1 MSASNAFVEG
11 FADFWKA
18 PSPDRLTDHL
28 HPDVVLVR
36 PLSPPRHGL
45 GAAQREFT
53 RILGLL
59 PDLHGEVD
67 RWSQAGD
74 VVFIEFR
81 LIARLG
87 SEVVEWPVVDRF
99 LLRGDK
105 AVERVSYFDSLP
117 LLISGS
123 QASVGL
129 AWLVDN
135 HAKPGLTSK

>member
-87 SEVVEWPVVDRF
+87 SEVVEWPVRSVPAAWRQGRRTRELFRLAPTVDQ
-99 LLRGDK
+99 
-105 AVERVSYFDSLP
+105 
-117 LLISGS
+117 GS

>member
-81 LIARLG
+81 LMHGSAARSSSGQSSIG
-87 SEVVEWPVVDRF
+87 SCCVATRP
-99 LLRGDK
+99 
-105 AVERVSYFDSLP
+105 
-117 LLISGS
+117 
-123 QASVGL
+123 
-129 AWLVDN
+129 
-135 HAKPGLTSK
+135 

>member
-18 PSPDRLTDHL
+18 PSPDRLTDHI

-99 LLRGDK
+99 LLRGDL
-105 AVERVSYFDSLP
+105 RP
-117 LLISGS
+117 
-123 QASVGL
+123 
-129 AWLVDN
+129 
-135 HAKPGLTSK
+135 

>member
-117 LLISGS
+117 LLIKVVKHPSAWRGW
-123 QASVGL
+123 L
-129 AWLVDN
+129 ATMRSR
-135 HAKPGLTSK
+135 A

>member
-59 PDLHGEVD
+59 PDLHGKLTGGAK
-67 RWSQAGD
+67 QATWC
-74 VVFIEFR
+74 
-81 LIARLG
+81 
-87 SEVVEWPVVDRF
+87 S
-99 LLRGDK
+99 
-105 AVERVSYFDSLP
+105 SS
-117 LLISGS
+117 SG
-123 QASVGL
+123 
-129 AWLVDN
+129 
-135 HAKPGLTSK
+135 